1 MRPGM
6 TLGNTAILGI
16 LSATLCAL
24 APSARAAIV
33 EEIAASVN
41 GRIISRTRLLQRE
54 TQIMSQLHARFV
66 GDELDKQV
74 EQARGSLLT
83 DMIREEVLIQ
93 RAEILGLEL
102 DKVFAQ
108 ALTQLKEQQ
117 HIETQ
122 EELDKVLE
130 EEGISKEE
138 LKETLLRFNVPDI
151 MVNLEVRDKISVT
164 DREVEEQFGKNKE
177 KYRIEESFII
187 EEIVLT
193 SEDRSQQELK
203 DLAAKVMEEVR
214 AGAPYNELVVKYS
227 QAPSRFQ
234 DGKMGP
240 LKRGELAA
248 EIETVAL
255 ALKPGEVSEPIP
267 TRAGIHIVRLQ
278 SYTAPQ
284 EPTLE
289 NARPKITTELKQ
301 QKFAAGVENYFKM
314 LQETNRI
321 EVNANYKAYDVKP

>member
-1 MRPGM
+1 MA
-6 TLGNTAILGI
+6 LAAILV
-16 LSATLCAL
+16 AAVCAL
-24 APSARAAIV
+24 APAARAAVV

-41 GRIISRTRLLQRE
+41 GRIITRTQLMQRE
-54 TQIMSQLHARFV
+54 TQILSQLNSRYV
-66 GDELDKQV
+66 GDELDKKV
-74 EQARGSLLT
+74 EEARSSLLT
-83 DMIREEVLIQ
+83 DMIREEILIQ

-102 DKVFAQ
+102 DKVFNQ

-130 EEGISKEE
+130 EEGISREE
-138 LKETLLRFNVPDI
+138 LKDTLLRFNVPDI
-151 MVNLEVRDKISVT
+151 MVNLEVREKISVT
-164 DREVEEQFGKNKE
+164 DKEIVEQFEKDKE
-177 KYRIEESFII
+177 KYRVEESFTIA
-187 EEIVLT
+187 EIVLT
-193 SEDRSQQELK
+193 AEDRTPDELK
-203 DLAAKVMEEVR
+203 ELAAKVMEEVR

-240 LKRGELAA
+240 LKRGDLAA
-248 EIETVAL
+248 PIESAVL

-267 TRAGIHIVRLQ
+267 TRAGIHIVRLD

-289 NARPKITTELKQ
+289 NARAKITTELKQ
-301 QKFAAGVENYFKM
+301 QKFATGVEAYFKM

-321 EVNANYKAYDVKP
+321 EVNPNYKAYDKKP